1 MGLKSFRLFLF
12 MYVLSM
18 AEIKLLVGRD
28 SLKDIEKLYFY
39 ESSPQDNKS
48 QKMLTLVYYIIK
60 Y

>member
-1 MGLKSFRLFLF
+1 
-12 MYVLSM
+12 M

-60 Y
+60 YWMLE